1 MKSGRTLIDLAQEL
15 ERQIATKQDL
25 VLPSSLLQC
34 RTDEGGNLKL
44 IVEAGNHIGS
54 GGGEY
59 GITSLARRQLAD
71 KLKIPFAYFER
82 MRAGQ
87 PDLLDRNVNT
97 WLQSRRQLGG
107 VDAVKKAPVPD
118 FRKRQRRISTGNK

>member
-1 MKSGRTLIDLAQEL
+1 MKSGRSLVDLAKEL
-15 ERQIATKQDL
+15 ERQIATKKDL

-44 IVEAGNHIGS
+44 IVDSGKQPGI

-59 GITSLARRQLAD
+59 GVTSLARRQLAD
-71 KLKIPFAYFER
+71 KLKIPFPYFER
-82 MRAGQ
+82 MRVGQ

-97 WLQSRRQLGG
+97 WPQTDGDRRMIRALD
-107 VDAVKKAPVPD
+107 V
-118 FRKRQRRISTGNK
+118 R